1 VSPARTSR
9 VAWLPGS
16 DRLRGECSCGAT
28 TEAGDPIGLWRWL
41 LAHPDHPA
49 TAPEPTVSEPGAS
62 EPGVVVGHTPP
73 AHRVH
78 HPAQAAG
85 ARVAVR

>member
-1 VSPARTSR
+1 MSLTST

-16 DRLRGECSCGAT
+16 DRLRGQCSCGAT
-28 TEAGDPIGLWRWL
+28 TEAGDPIALWQWL

-49 TAPEPTVSEPGAS
+49 AAPELDGAG
-62 EPGVVVGHTPP
+62 EHLPP

-85 ARVAVR
+85 PRVAVR